1 MNMIDTIKQVPN
13 YQTLTAQQIV
23 DYMGEQV
30 VTSDPTPYNAG
41 KLQAALSAQFG
52 EALGFDYAN
61 VVLGSIREGGKTLPL
76 LEGAYLAM
84 NTGEGISLDQDFR
97 QTMIDQLGA
106 DWPAGL
112 VDAVKALGR
121 PAKVRAQVMGLGA
134 VPTAEEVQAALDAD
148 NVEPDA
154 WDNEI
159 LFSLNKSQGSL
170 NVFARITP
178 VGVKNGVVVKRG
190 EAVVKVNNELLGLA
204 ESIIA
209 ALAE

>member
-30 VTSDPTPYNAG
+30 VTSDSTPYNSA
-41 KLQAALSAQFG
+41 KLQAVLSSKFG
-52 EALGFDYAN
+52 EALGFEYAN
-61 VVLGSIREGGKTLPL
+61 LVLGSIREGGKTFPL
-76 LEGAYLAM
+76 LEGAYIAM
-84 NTGEGISLDQDFR
+84 NTGEGISFDQDFR
-97 QTMIDQLGA
+97 QTMIDQLGTT
-106 DWPAGL
+106 WPEGL
-112 VDAVKALGR
+112 LDTVKSLGR
-121 PAKVRAQVMGLGA
+121 QSKSRAELMGLGA
-134 VPTAEEVQAALDAD
+134 VPTVEEVQAALDAD

-178 VGVKNGVVVKRG
+178 VGVKNGVIVKRG